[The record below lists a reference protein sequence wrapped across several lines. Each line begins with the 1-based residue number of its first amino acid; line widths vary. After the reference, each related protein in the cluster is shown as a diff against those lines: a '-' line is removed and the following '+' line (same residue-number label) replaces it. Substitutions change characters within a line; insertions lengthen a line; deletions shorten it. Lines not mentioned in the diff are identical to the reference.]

1 MLSKGNKE
9 MSKIL
14 RNLSLALVLLFGT
27 VTAFSSFVEVPVA
40 EAAGKKK
47 KKGKASAKMTKKAKK
62 GKKASKVTGWKHCGT
77 FMYHDKKGKCVD
89 ARAKK

>member
-1 MLSKGNKE
+1 MLSKGNEE

-14 RNLSLALVLLFGT
+14 RNLSLALVLSFGT

-40 EAAGKKK
+40 EAAGNK
-47 KKGKASAKMTKKAKK
+47 KKGKASAKMAKK
-62 GKKASKVTGWKHCGT
+62 GKKAPKVTGRKHCGT

>member
-1 MLSKGNKE
+1 

-27 VTAFSSFVEVPVA
+27 VTAFSSFIDVPVA

-47 KKGKASAKMTKKAKK
+47 GKASAKMAKK
-62 GKKASKVTGWKHCGT
+62 GKKATKVASWKHCGT

>member
-1 MLSKGNKE
+1 

-14 RNLSLALVLLFGT
+14 RNLSLTLVLLFGT
-27 VTAFSSFVEVPVA
+27 VTAFSSFIDVPVA

-47 KKGKASAKMTKKAKK
+47 GKASAKMAKKAKK
-62 GKKASKVTGWKHCGT
+62 GKKATKVASWKHCGT

>member
-1 MLSKGNKE
+1 

-14 RNLSLALVLLFGT
+14 RNLSLALVLSFGS
-27 VTAFSSFVEVPVA
+27 VTAFSSFDVPVA

-47 KKGKASAKMTKKAKK
+47 GKASAKMAKKAKT
-62 GKKASKVTGWKHCGT
+62 GMKASKVAGGKHCGT
-77 FMYHDKKGKCVD
+77 FMYHDKKGKGVD

>member
-1 MLSKGNKE
+1 

-14 RNLSLALVLLFGT
+14 RNLSLALVLSFGT
-27 VTAFSSFVEVPVA
+27 VTAFSSLVDVPVA
-40 EAAGKKK
+40 EAAGKK
-47 KKGKASAKMTKKAKK
+47 GKASAKMAKNAK
-62 GKKASKVTGWKHCGT
+62 TGKKAAKVAGWKNCGT

>member
-1 MLSKGNKE
+1 

-14 RNLSLALVLLFGT
+14 RNMILALVLSFGT
-27 VTAFSSFVEVPVA
+27 VTALSTFVDVPVA

-47 KKGKASAKMTKKAKK
+47 TKKPAKKAKK
-62 GKKASKVTGWKHCGT
+62 GKKAKAKKAKAAAWKHCGT

-89 ARAKK
+89 ARNVVKK